1 MGKSNDNSRKNKRDE
16 MSSDESDYEEVDRK
30 YGNRAMN
37 KEEFSKF
44 VKRIFS
50 SKMEEEEK
58 SNKKKK
64 ANKKSDKKDKK
75 KEIKKRIKNIKRKNM
90 KPTAMKKRIM
100 KMMKNI
106 LMRMMRKK

>member
-16 MSSDESDYEEVDRK
+16 MSSDESDYEEMDRK
-30 YGNRAMN
+30 YGNQAMN

-50 SKMEEEEK
+50 SKLEEEERK
-58 SNKKKK
+58 PKKNKK

-75 KEIKKRIKNIKRKNM
+75 KINKKSD
-90 KPTAMKKRIM
+90 KK
-100 KMMKNI
+100 K
-106 LMRMMRKK
+106 